1 MPSSALD
8 DMRHQSF
15 VDPLRLAHVIYGG
28 EERLHRLRH
37 LWELIEKDPTFD
49 KSNRAYL
56 NHTERY
62 IQACKKIARF
72 AEIVKN
78 LSLNTLDDIYDAY
91 LAIDENLPIDVHLS
105 MFIPLLSLLCTPDQT
120 KQWIDDAMQFRLIGA
135 YAQTELGHGSN
146 VRGIETTATF
156 DILRDE
162 IILHSPSLTSTKFWP
177 GGLAYTATH
186 AVVFANLIVLEQNLG
201 PHPFMVQI
209 RSLEDMR
216 PLPGVTLGD
225 IGPKIGYNSMD
236 NGYAVFD
243 HVRIP
248 RSNMLMGVG
257 RLSGSGD
264 YHREKGAEKLLYA
277 VMLDVRARI
286 IANSAY
292 VLARALTIC
301 IRYSIVRTQGFDAKG
316 RERRV
321 FDYPTQR
328 MVIVPILAYNYA
340 LHFTG
345 LAIRAAYETYR
356 NSDPSTLPDLH
367 ASTAGLKALYV
378 GSYRKIQCS

>member
-1 MPSSALD
+1 MSAPPSALD
-8 DMRHQSF
+8 AMRQGSC
-15 VDPLRLAHVIYGG
+15 VDSIRLAHLLYGG
-28 EERLHRLRH
+28 RDRFQRLRH
-37 LWELIEKDPTFD
+37 LWNMIENDPTFD
-49 KSNRAYL
+49 KSNRPYL
-56 NHTERY
+56 NHTQRY

-78 LSLNTLDDIYDAY
+78 LNLSSLDEIYDAY

-105 MFIPLLSLLCTPDQT
+105 MFIPLLSLLCTPEQT
-120 KQWIDDAMQFRLIGA
+120 KRWIDDAMHFHIIGA
-135 YAQTELGHGSN
+135 YAQTELAHGSN
-146 VRGIETTATF
+146 IRGIETLATF

-162 IILHSPSLTSTKFWP
+162 IVIHSPSLTSTKFWP
-177 GGLAYTATH
+177 GGVAYTATH

-209 RSLEDMR
+209 RSLEDMQT
-216 PLPGVTLGD
+216 LPGVTLGD
-225 IGPKIGYNSMD
+225 IGPKMGYNSMD
-236 NGYAVFD
+236 NGFAVFD

-248 RSNMLMGVG
+248 RSNMLMGVA

-264 YHREKGAEKLLYA
+264 YRREKGAEKLLYA

-301 IRYSIVRTQGFDAKG
+301 IRYSIVRKQGFDSAG
-316 RERRV
+316 RERSV

-328 MVIVPILAYNYA
+328 LGIVPLLAYNYA

-345 LAIRAAYETYR
+345 LAVRAAYETHR
-356 NSDPSTLPDLH
+356 KSDQSTLPDLH
-367 ASTAGLKALYV
+367 ASTSGLKAL
-378 GSYRKIQCS
+378 